1 MYTSTSG
8 HTTPDNITLRAGQV
22 SDLPATLPL
31 LVAYRHFY
39 GLDSDTD
46 ALASYIAV
54 RLQQQQAAL
63 WLALQHDQVIAF
75 ALCYH
80 GHSTLTL
87 NRNELLHDLYVTP
100 AYRRQGIAA
109 RLLQHIQQH
118 LPAGAGLW
126 LETARDNLAAQALYR
141 QLGFVQET
149 AFMTMAWQKTGE
161 L

>member
-1 MYTSTSG
+1 
-8 HTTPDNITLRAGQV
+8 V